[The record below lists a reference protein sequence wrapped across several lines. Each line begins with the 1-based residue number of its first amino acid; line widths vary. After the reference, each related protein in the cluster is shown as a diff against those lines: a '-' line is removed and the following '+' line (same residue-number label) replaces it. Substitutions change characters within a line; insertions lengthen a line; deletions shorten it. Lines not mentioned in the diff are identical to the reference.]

1 MLLQVWGIISLKVS
15 KETHYTAI
23 FANYILQVW
32 TIHLKFSNSIPTLPQ
47 YAFKP
52 CIPFISECQIHKT
65 TNALCS
71 IIMRMQLRLVISINI
86 LASVIYTKPA
96 FRAKS
101 QALAESINFLKVFR
115 DKRYNISRLK
125 GENSKRALRRE
136 GNYKH
141 K

>member
-1 MLLQVWGIISLKVS
+1 M
-15 KETHYTAI
+15 
-23 FANYILQVW
+23 
-32 TIHLKFSNSIPTLPQ
+32 PTLPQ

-65 TNALCS
+65 TNVLCS

-101 QALAESINFLKVFR
+101 
-115 DKRYNISRLK
+115 
-125 GENSKRALRRE
+125 
-136 GNYKH
+136 
-141 K
+141 